1 LTPEQIFVIANF
13 ILEVPSAIFDQ
24 LSSAH
29 KIQYPL
35 LSMLMSMASMIVC
48 ISELIDKVRSERV
61 AWKWKE
67 EKIIIPW
74 LYYPPPSN
82 KPFGSVTVFIGLF
95 CSIFQCI
102 YFHNN
107 YLCLLP

>member
-1 LTPEQIFVIANF
+1 M
-13 ILEVPSAIFDQ
+13 LEVPSAIFDQ

-29 KIQYPL
+29 KIQYAL
-35 LSMLMSMASMIVC
+35 LSMLMSMATMIVC
-48 ISELIDKVRSERV
+48 ISELIYKVRSERV
-61 AWKWKE
+61 AWKWK

-95 CSIFQCI
+95 VPFFSVFSQ
-102 YFHNN
+102 
-107 YLCLLP
+107 